1 MLRGFFMQTSKKLAV
16 ELFRSVFQDPW
27 HGASLKEVIE
37 SCSVKKVFQK
47 PITNAHSIIE
57 LVLHL
62 NSWTEE
68 ILSRMEDNLPSEP
81 INGDW
86 PISKDE
92 TEEYWDEVKLNLYA
106 NTKKLI
112 SVLENISDEKLNKIV
127 GEERNAL
134 LGTGFTFEEMI
145 VGLLQHNAY
154 HAGQISLLKK

>member
-1 MLRGFFMQTSKKLAV
+1 MQTNKRLAA

-27 HGASLKEVIE
+27 HGASLRDVLE
-37 SCSVKKVFQK
+37 SCPIKKIFQK
-47 PITNAHSIIE
+47 PIANTHSIIE
-57 LVLHL
+57 LVLHV

-68 ILSRMEDNLPSEP
+68 ILSRLEGNLPSEP

-86 PISKDE
+86 PISKNE
-92 TEEYWDEVKLNLYA
+92 TEEYWDEVKMNLYT

-127 GEERNAL
+127 GEERNAP